1 MQYRTLPKMARENL
15 TQEERDQAEEQMNLA
30 ELEARRSEMMH
41 RNLDYGNVRGLGG
54 IIIGIILVAAFFGL
68 LYFLSLD

>member
-1 MQYRTLPKMARENL
+1 MARENL